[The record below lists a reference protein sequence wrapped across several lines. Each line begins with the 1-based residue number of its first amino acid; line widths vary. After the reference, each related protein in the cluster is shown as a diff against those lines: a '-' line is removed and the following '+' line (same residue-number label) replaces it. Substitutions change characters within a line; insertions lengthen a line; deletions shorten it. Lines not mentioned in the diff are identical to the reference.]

1 MIYQFPNYDTLRL
14 AITSSVVPPEVSL
27 APAVG
32 AVDEE
37 GQVWLQPA
45 VALPK
50 KSVTALRKL
59 GVESY
64 EANGDLKAEE
74 ITCWLQML
82 PVERVPVPPA
92 FSAQSPVLFEL
103 PDPSYLPG
111 LVAEMLRLGNDR
123 QGFRWLKD
131 GDTERVLLRVIG
143 QPYYSLL
150 RAVETSGHEG
160 PSPRAY
166 VERTPGVW
174 VELGHTH
181 ALVEYLKPKAGK
193 VLILRPPREWNFLEE
208 APFRDIYEILDFALP
223 DAAVG
228 WTDTDPGARLRVPLR
243 LAPA

>member
-64 EANGDLKAEE
+64 ETNGDLKAEE

-82 PVERVPVPPA
+82 PVERDPAPPA

-123 QGFRWLKD
+123 QGFRWLKE
-131 GDTERVLLRVIG
+131 GKQERVFLRVIG
-143 QPYYSLL
+143 PPYYSLL
-150 RAVETSGHEG
+150 RALETANGTA
-160 PSPRAY
+160 SPRAY
-166 VERTPGVW
+166 LERKPGAW
-174 VELGHTH
+174 VEVGHTH
-181 ALVEYLKPKAGK
+181 ALVEHFKVPAGK
-193 VLILRPPREWNFLEE
+193 LLLMRPTRAWDFL
-208 APFRDIYEILDFALP
+208 
-223 DAAVG
+223 
-228 WTDTDPGARLRVPLR
+228 
-243 LAPA
+243 